1 MIELSWDPEV
11 ETPATI
17 AIIGGGPTGIEAA
30 IYARFLGYHVS
41 IFETRRVAHRMHD
54 WHERPLGV
62 PVSQCTTPLGLAAIK
77 AQNPEY
83 EFPSPDK
90 IWTGKEFAD
99 EYLVPL
105 AKTDLLFDDIHF
117 LSTVRDVSRCQ
128 SEVGV
133 LEDLQERCNDEFRL
147 LISGQHRGDWIS
159 KADVVLDCRG
169 CFQSQAGLGPGGGL
183 AIGEKE
189 LESQFLKHSVRD
201 RKFEAK
207 QIRDK
212 VVGLAGAT
220 WHAALFAQ
228 DFWDVRS
235 EFPGTRLLWVVPEDR
250 SKWPERIKRLAGLI
264 QSDPAGP
271 VQLMPCL
278 GIDKI
283 QRSDAGK
290 WSVHCVRSDETI
302 TELSCDEFVRR
313 TAGRKASQFPELD
326 AERWQLPDGSL
337 HPFISREPGYYVLH
351 GSVYDTPIAQDVATQ
366 HTNNGSIDSAEISL
380 GSSLQDCH
388 RAIRELFALL
398 GGRENLDLYQIMA
411 DNIKAGRV

>member
-1 MIELSWDPEV
+1 MIELAWDPEV

-54 WHERPLGV
+54 WHDRLLGV
-62 PVSQCTTPLGLAAIK
+62 PVAQCTTPLGMAAIK
-77 AQNPEY
+77 AQNPEFL
-83 EFPSPDK
+83 FPAPDK

-117 LSTVRDVSRCQ
+117 LSTVSDVSRCQ
-128 SEVGV
+128 SERGAV
-133 LEDLQERCNDEFRL
+133 EDLQERCNDEFRL
-147 LISGQHRGDWIS
+147 LIAGQHRGEWIS

-189 LESQFLKHSVRD
+189 FESQFLKHSIRD

-212 VVGLAGAT
+212 VVCLVGST
-220 WHAALFAQ
+220 WHATLFAQ
-228 DFWDVRS
+228 EFWDARS
-235 EFPGTRLLWVVPEDR
+235 EFPGTKLIWVVPQDR
-250 SKWPERIKRLAGLI
+250 AQWPARIKRLAELI

-271 VQLMPCL
+271 VQLLSCL

-283 QRSDAGK
+283 QRSEAGK

-302 TELSCDEFVRR
+302 TELSCDELVRR
-313 TAGRKASQFPELD
+313 TTGRGVLGFAELD
-326 AERWQLPDGSL
+326 NEPLLLPEGTE
-337 HPFISREPGYYVLH
+337 HPFITREPGYYSLH
-351 GSVYDTPIAQDVATQ
+351 GSASDTPIAREYAIQ
-366 HTNNGSIDSAEISL
+366 NDSNDSMISL
-380 GSSLQDCH
+380 GTSLKDCH
-388 RAIRELFALL
+388 LAIRDLFAML